1 MQSSPKWHKRLKF
14 QDSDPD
20 KKALHSTH
28 DMIDHCIV
36 VFAVVVVL
44 TCVMSQM
51 TSMIK
56 YH

>member
-1 MQSSPKWHKRLKF
+1 MAQV
-14 QDSDPD
+14 SDPD